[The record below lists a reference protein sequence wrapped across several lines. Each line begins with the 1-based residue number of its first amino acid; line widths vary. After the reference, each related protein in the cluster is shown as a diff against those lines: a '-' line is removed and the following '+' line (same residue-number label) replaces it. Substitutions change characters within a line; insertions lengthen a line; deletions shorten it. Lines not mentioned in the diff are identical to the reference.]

1 MLERRR
7 RAKYDGLSG
16 GGAGGE
22 DVGLVDGEGE
32 DLELGEGPS
41 HAHTSPHVNG
51 NIDTPSS
58 SGIPDGQESGVVSTL
73 PAPGIAV
80 AAPVAINGNAA
91 LQNPKQQ
98 NPKSKSVEEEVD
110 NWDEHAE
117 DDDAWDEDD
126 ADLRPADGRGAKKAA
141 LD

>member
-16 GGAGGE
+16 GGE
-22 DVGLVDGEGE
+22 DVGLVDGAA
-32 DLELGEGPS
+32 DDVELGEGPS
-41 HAHTSPHVNG
+41 HTHTNPRVNG
-51 NIDTPSS
+51 DLDAPLA
-58 SGIPDGQESGVVSTL
+58 SGGLEGQESGVVSTFPAA
-73 PAPGIAV
+73 PAPGIT
-80 AAPVAINGNAA
+80 APTTVKVNGA
-91 LQNPKQQ
+91 LPPQNPKF
-98 NPKSKSVEEEVD
+98 KSVEAEVD

-126 ADLRPADGRGAKKAA
+126 ADLRTDGAGAKKAA